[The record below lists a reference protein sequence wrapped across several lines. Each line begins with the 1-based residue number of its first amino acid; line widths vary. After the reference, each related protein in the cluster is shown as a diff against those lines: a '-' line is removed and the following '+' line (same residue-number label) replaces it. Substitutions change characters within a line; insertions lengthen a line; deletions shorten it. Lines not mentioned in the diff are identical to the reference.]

1 MEEEFADTAEEAND
15 VGTAESV
22 AFLIA
27 DGFEELIDP
36 DGGVN
41 GEALSSECFEFDRAC
56 TGLDNGPEACDT
68 HCGVE
73 LLARGA
79 GRVKEDC
86 SSWGWIGGVEGWRGM
101 EGDGGVWKKGGGE
114 GRREKGGGGGGSC
127 LQPAVGSRVVRGG
140 CGCNVAVEHK
150 GCVSE

>member
-22 AFLIA
+22 AFLVA

-41 GEALSSECFEFDRAC
+41 SEALSSECFEFDRAC

-86 SSWGWIGGVEGWRGM
+86 SSWGWIGGGWRG
-101 EGDGGVWKKGGGE
+101 EGEEGGGVVVVVE
-114 GRREKGGGGGGSC
+114 GVAYSQLWEVALCVG
-127 LQPAVGSRVVRGG
+127 AV
-140 CGCNVAVEHK
+140 GCNVAVEHK